1 LKMRVL
7 VFGRY
12 GQVSTEIIRRGG
24 DAEITALSSTEADFL
39 HPDDC
44 AAVVRWSEADV
55 IINAAA
61 YTNVDGAEEAIS
73 EAMLINAETPGAIAR
88 AAARRDVP
96 LIHISTDY
104 VFDGSPGRPWRVDD
118 PTGPLSTYG
127 RSKLAGEEVVAA
139 AGGQHA
145 ILRTSW
151 VFSAHGGNF
160 VKTMLRVGAGRD
172 ALNVVDDQI
181 GGPTAAADIADAV
194 LTIAKAFHENRGVS
208 GVYHFSGGPD
218 VSWRGFA
225 EAIFLASG
233 MPVEAMPITTADWPT
248 TAVRPANS
256 QLDCAKITEDY
267 GIARPD
273 WRVALTDVLAKLKE
287 A

>member
-1 LKMRVL
+1 MRVL
-7 VFGRY
+7 VFGQS
-12 GQVSTEIIRRGG
+12 GQVATEIIRRGG
-24 DAEITALSSTEADFL
+24 DATITALSSSDADFL

-44 AAVVRWSEADV
+44 AAIVQWTEADV

-61 YTNVDGAEEAIS
+61 YTNVDGAES
-73 EAMLINAETPGAIAR
+73 EPNAATMINAETPGAIAR
-88 AAARRDVP
+88 EAAKRDIPFV
-96 LIHISTDY
+96 HISTDY
-104 VFDGSPGRPWRVDD
+104 VFDGKTGTAWREDD
-118 PTGPLSTYG
+118 ATGPLSVYG
-127 RSKLAGEEVVAA
+127 QSKLAGEQAITA
-139 AGGQHA
+139 AGGPHA

-194 LTIAKAFHENRGVS
+194 LAIARAFHEGRGVS
-208 GVYHFSGGPD
+208 GIYHFAGGPD

-225 EAIFLASG
+225 EAIFGTAG
-233 MPVEAMPITTADWPT
+233 MDVTANGITTAEWPT
-248 TAVRPANS
+248 PAARPPNS
-256 QLDCAKITEDY
+256 KMDCSKITADY

-273 WRVALTDVLAKLKE
+273 WRVALADVLAELK
-287 A
+287 